1 MRRWVAATMVA
12 VNLLPPALSAQG
24 VPSEYREVHLGMEVR
39 IVLSASVPSDRS
51 ADERA
56 ARAAFVRIAALDAVL
71 SDWRAPSE
79 LRRLGAYPAGTWVAV
94 SPALCNVLA
103 LALDVA
109 RASDGAFDPT
119 VGPLTALW
127 RESRRTGR
135 PIADSAR
142 MDALARVGHH
152 FVELD
157 SAGHRVRFLRDSM
170 RLDLGAVAKGW
181 IIDEALAELQRFG
194 VAAALIEAGGDIAV
208 YGAPAGT
215 SGWRV
220 SVPLEHG
227 DTVLVLTKGAVS
239 TSGPAEQW
247 IAGAGGSRESHVLV
261 PRTGRGVADGRTVTV
276 IGASAALT
284 DALAT
289 ALTLVP
295 REAAVSLAA
304 RYGVRIITGAGVG
317 VWATRGAP

>member
-1 MRRWVAATMVA
+1 MVA
-12 VNLLPPALSAQG
+12 VNLLPPVLSAQG
-24 VPSEYREVHLGMEVR
+24 VLSEYREVHLGMEVR

-51 ADERA
+51 AGERA
-56 ARAAFVRIAALDAVL
+56 ARAAFDRIAALDTVL
-71 SDWRAPSE
+71 SDWRASSE
-79 LRRLGAYPAGTWVAV
+79 LRRLGAQPAGPWIAV

-127 RESRRTGR
+127 REARRIGR

-142 MDALARVGHH
+142 TAALARVGHR

-157 SAGHRVRFLRDSM
+157 SAAHRVRFLRDSM

-181 IIDEALAELQRFG
+181 IIDEALTELRRHD
-194 VAAALIEAGGDIAV
+194 VPAALVEAGGDLAV
-208 YGAPAGT
+208 YGAPPGAR
-215 SGWRV
+215 GWRV
-220 SVPLEHG
+220 SVARPTD
-227 DTVLVLTKGAVS
+227 DTVLVLTAGAVS

-247 IAGAGGSRESHVLV
+247 IAGADGLRESHVLV
-261 PRTGRGVADGRTVTV
+261 PRTGRGVTDGRTVTV

-295 REAAVSLAA
+295 REAAASLAA
-304 RYGVRIITGAGVG
+304 RYGVRIITGAGAG
-317 VWATRGAP
+317 TARRTR